1 MTLPRLRV
9 FLAIARAR
17 SYRRAVQKPVTLAL
31 MGWIWKWPRQDGQ
44 NSPTVPSSVSTGVKS
59 AETSADTHYRRSA
72 KIVRVP
78 LRPLSS

>member
-1 MTLPRLRV
+1 
-9 FLAIARAR
+9 
-17 SYRRAVQKPVTLAL
+17 
-31 MGWIWKWPRQDGQ
+31 
-44 NSPTVPSSVSTGVKS
+44 VPSSVSTGVKS